1 MIANA
6 TVLAQKDGEPA
17 ENIAVDVN
25 GDFAK
30 QLAEGHYKIT
40 VGAVGY
46 IDQLFDMD
54 LKLTGLKTLNVELVK
69 L

>member
-1 MIANA
+1 
-6 TVLAQKDGEPA
+6 
-17 ENIAVDVN
+17 VDVN

-46 IDQLFDMD
+46 IDQVFDMD
-54 LKLTGLKTLNVELVK
+54 LKLTGLKTLNAELVK
-69 L
+69 V